1 MCCCFFVFDSSPLTA
16 SVSGSPLGLKRMRE
30 ESARSNM
37 VPAEGFG
44 RRCVGVVLWAWAWA
58 WVCECVCPGDNIDD
72 GDDILIIYSFL
83 FEFFFDNHQVDDT
96 ILIWLWFFF
105 SFQSFRRIC
114 NSGKINV
121 ILS

>member
-44 RRCVGVVLWAWAWA
+44 RRCVGVVLWAWAW
-58 WVCECVCPGDNIDD
+58 VCECVCPGDNTDD

-96 ILIWLWFFF
+96 QF
-105 SFQSFRRIC
+105 SFG
-114 NSGKINV
+114 SGSSSVFSHFVASV
-121 ILS
+121 IREKLM